1 MNEMQSAVDFWTIF
15 IEWKAFHGKLEKVK
29 ISQIFCWEFRC
40 FLFISLS
47 P

>member
-1 MNEMQSAVDFWTIF
+1 MNEMQSAVDFLIIF
-15 IEWKAFHGKLEKVK
+15 SERKAFYGKLEKVK
-29 ISQIFCWEFRC
+29 INQILCWEFRC